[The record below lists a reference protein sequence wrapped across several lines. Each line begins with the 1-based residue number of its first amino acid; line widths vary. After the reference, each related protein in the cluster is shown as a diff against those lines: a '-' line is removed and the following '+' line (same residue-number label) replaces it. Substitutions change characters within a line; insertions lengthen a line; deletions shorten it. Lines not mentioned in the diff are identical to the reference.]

1 MSRGSRSLIGRG
13 NLSASILGKIC
24 PLGAA
29 RRGLQASDTEEDML
43 KSIALKL
50 MKNPQARRLGIQLL
64 KNPRVQRE
72 IMKQVSRR
80 FGRR

>member
-1 MSRGSRSLIGRG
+1 
-13 NLSASILGKIC
+13 
-24 PLGAA
+24 
-29 RRGLQASDTEEDML
+29 ML

>member
-1 MSRGSRSLIGRG
+1 MI
-13 NLSASILGKIC
+13 
-24 PLGAA
+24 
-29 RRGLQASDTEEDML
+29 

-50 MKNPQARRLGIQLL
+50 LKNPRARNLGVKLL

-80 FGRR
+80 FSGR